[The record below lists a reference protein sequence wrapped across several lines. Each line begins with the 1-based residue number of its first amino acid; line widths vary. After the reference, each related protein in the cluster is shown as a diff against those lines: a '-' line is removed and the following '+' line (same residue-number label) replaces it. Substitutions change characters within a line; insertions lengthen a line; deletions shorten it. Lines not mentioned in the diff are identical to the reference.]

1 MILKLLSVAFAV
13 CMMFASCGN
22 ANKTEADSIQTSEEE
37 VTEQTIVVED
47 DSGDADEVCN
57 DSILTRGGGDS
68 EGFGR
73 CSKCN
78 CKEFEGRSQ
87 TCRNCGHAYNKH
99 Y

>member
-22 ANKTEADSIQTSEEE
+22 ANKTEADSTQTSEVV
-37 VTEQTIVVED
+37 VTEQIIIVED
-47 DSGDADEVCN
+47 DSCDAECVEN
-57 DSILTRGGGDS
+57 DSIVTRGGGDS

-78 CKEFEGRSQ
+78 CKEFEGRGQ